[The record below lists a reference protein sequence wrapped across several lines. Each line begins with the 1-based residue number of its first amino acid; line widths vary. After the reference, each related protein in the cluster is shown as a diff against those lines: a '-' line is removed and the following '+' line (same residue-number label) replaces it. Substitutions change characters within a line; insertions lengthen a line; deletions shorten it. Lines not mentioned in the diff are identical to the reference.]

1 MYRSII
7 FKEWLKTRWAFL
19 AVGVINLAVLINIFL
34 KLSSAFRFMPANQIF
49 DSVIFKQYIY
59 YSDLQ
64 YVPLLCALIIAFSQF
79 LPEMSQNRLKLSL
92 HLPVKENII
101 LLQMVSFGLIS
112 LLLTYFVVSALLCT
126 ISAIYFP
133 AEIIL
138 SILSTVA
145 PWLMSGITAY
155 FIVASVSVEPAWNRR
170 MITAVMGTGLIYFFF
185 LGEGYGAYSKVLV
198 YFALLSFLASVII
211 FVSGYRF
218 KRGYR

>member
-1 MYRSII
+1 MYRSVI

-19 AVGVINLAVLINIFL
+19 TVGVINLAVLINIFL
-34 KLSSAFRFMPANQIF
+34 KLSSSFRFIPANKIF

-64 YVPLLCALIIAFSQF
+64 YIPLFSALIIALAQYI
-79 LPEMSQNRLKLSL
+79 PEIVQNRLKLSF
-92 HLPVKENII
+92 HLPVKENKI

-112 LLLTYFVVSALLCT
+112 LLLTYALESALLCI
-126 ISAIYFP
+126 ISAVYFP
-133 AEIIL
+133 AEIII
-138 SILSTVA
+138 SALSTIA

-155 FIVASVSVEPAWNRR
+155 FIVAAVSVEPAWKRR
-170 MITAVMGTGLIYFFF
+170 AAIAVMGMGVIYFFF
-185 LGEGYGAYSKVLV
+185 FGDGYGAYSKVLV
-198 YFALLSFLASVII
+198 HFTVLSLLTMFIV